1 MKARREKT
9 NFLFIS
15 QDLYF
20 WCSTPTKWVALI
32 VRFVSWIGCWGTLLL
47 GPLIPWSMMCT
58 NVYRKNWSIS
68 RTFFRKVFDQ
78 NRRCSLSARPFASGV
93 QSSIVRYYA
102 WLLSFEQS
110 TKQKQQIERT
120 IEKLS
125 WMEKYLSTNTRI
137 ISIICHK
144 WWTWFLFYLKPKLW
158 VRLQRMFRFIVGE
171 FTLEEDRRLL
181 TFFTKNFFCQIWSAR
196 LGVRLI
202 HRFLRYVPGIIVN
215 YIHVIFMETNT
226 NVLAST
232 RDQCFAIASQNQ
244 VKILSNKLK
253 YFIDVVNPL
262 LIYLPPPPRLNH
274 IVKTPSL
281 LSTLLSP
288 SPLFV
293 TTKLIKDKLY

>member
-1 MKARREKT
+1 MRYCGI
-9 NFLFIS
+9 L
-15 QDLYF
+15 
-20 WCSTPTKWVALI
+20 ALPCA
-32 VRFVSWIGCWGTLLL
+32 VLRYSYPPYA
-47 GPLIPWSMMCT
+47 PL
-58 NVYRKNWSIS
+58 
-68 RTFFRKVFDQ
+68 
-78 NRRCSLSARPFASGV
+78 
-93 QSSIVRYYA
+93 RYYA

-110 TKQKQQIERT
+110 TKQKQQIERA

-144 WWTWFLFYLKPKLW
+144 WRTWFLFYLKPKLW

-181 TFFTKNFFCQIWSAR
+181 SFFTKNFFCQIWSAR

-232 RDQCFAIASQNQ
+232 RDQCFAIAFQNQ

-262 LIYLPPPPRLNH
+262 LIYLPPPP
-274 IVKTPSL
+274 
-281 LSTLLSP
+281 
-288 SPLFV
+288 PL
-293 TTKLIKDKLY
+293 II